1 MNHFKEHM
9 SDADASPIREGSMSS
24 RLFQR
29 LQKRAAEEGVV
40 CSMLHAGSPIEVLI
54 HGGSQVLLRHFLQ
67 NANRDVS
74 GGIIETCAESWEYRK
89 FPWWKEVLDA
99 EESPVRLLDT
109 PVVLAARDT
118 QLPDADKIFRPSLAA
133 SSFKLYD
140 TTARDS
146 RDRIFAER
154 WIQMQIED
162 VLYPLL
168 APHFTVKYLDDA
180 LRLLPITADARES
193 VRTENDTYRQTLQK
207 ITEAVPILE
216 KRYRQGVPW
225 NQK

>member
-1 MNHFKEHM
+1 
-9 SDADASPIREGSMSS
+9 
-24 RLFQR
+24 
-29 LQKRAAEEGVV
+29 
-40 CSMLHAGSPIEVLI
+40 
-54 HGGSQVLLRHFLQ
+54 
-67 NANRDVS
+67 
-74 GGIIETCAESWEYRK
+74 
-89 FPWWKEVLDA
+89 
-99 EESPVRLLDT
+99 
-109 PVVLAARDT
+109 
-118 QLPDADKIFRPSLAA
+118 
-133 SSFKLYD
+133 
-140 TTARDS
+140 
-146 RDRIFAER
+146 
-154 WIQMQIED
+154 MQIED